1 MKNLIPKI
9 ILIGVALLMAASF
22 SHATTRVVQLSMGGN
37 PNCNQLT
44 NATIR
49 QASDNNY
56 PVQGGFDTVAAQD
69 QTFQYKLTTNGA
81 ANNTIEWSVTSP
93 DPKTLPTTS
102 AKRVNFLLLRQ
113 QGNTTIAAY
122 YAEPGVFQDSVLTTP
137 NSITG
142 VTFCFGLNQPNN
154 AQTTPLVAPSECRDQ
169 NNNPIFDCSVP
180 AGSQARIISI
190 LDEPTNGG
198 NWKVSTC
205 SCSNNG
211 QAFTECDPN
220 IPAGSPGACTRAT
233 DFANG
238 IDGGLRFL
246 PTALEFGL
254 NPDSYYC
261 TVIFGTKRCWSK

>member
-1 MKNLIPKI
+1 MKNLIAKS
-9 ILIGVALLMAASF
+9 ILISGALLMAANF
-22 SHATTRVVQLSMGGN
+22 SHATTRVVQLSVGGN
-37 PNCNQLT
+37 PNCSQFT

-49 QASDNNY
+49 QATDNNY
-56 PVQGGFDTVAAQD
+56 QGGFDTVTVQD
-69 QTFQYKLTTNGA
+69 QTFQYKLTSTGA
-81 ANNTIEWSVTSP
+81 ASNTIEWSVTNP
-93 DPKTLPTTS
+93 NPNTLPTTS
-102 AKRVNFLLLRQ
+102 AKRVNFILLRQ

-137 NSITG
+137 NSITA
-142 VTFCFGLNQPNN
+142 VTFCYGLNQPNN
-154 AQTTPLVAPSECRDQ
+154 AQTSPIVAPTSCRDQ
-169 NNNPIFDCSVP
+169 NNNPIIDCSVP

-190 LDEPTNGG
+190 LDEPANGG

-205 SCSNNG
+205 SCANG

-233 DFANG
+233 DFATG
-238 IDGGLRFL
+238 IDGGLKFL
-246 PTALEFGL
+246 PTSLEFGL